1 MWTRGAGKRGP
12 PRISIC
18 DAHRLPV
25 RPISGILASGQL
37 VNWKNLD
44 VNLQPVILCG
54 GSGTRLWPLS
64 REQYPKQ
71 LLALA
76 GDMTLLQATARRV
89 DKSLSTNERRVIA
102 PILVANEDYRFI
114 AAEQLRQAGVVP
126 AAIVLEPVGRN
137 TAPALTLAAL
147 VALQAGEDPV
157 LVVMPADHV
166 ITAVESFR
174 LAVGR
179 GAAHAAAGKVV
190 TFGIRPTSPETGY
203 GYIRTGI
210 ALAGENDAREIG
222 AFVEKPDSA
231 TARNYVSSGQYLWN
245 SGIFMMRASVWL
257 DQLQA
262 RRPEI
267 VQACRAAFNA
277 RNPDRDFLRIG
288 GDAFAACPADSIDYA
303 VMEKLPPGLGVVIPL
318 EAGWSDVGAWDALW
332 QIGTRNADNNVLQGD
347 VIAVDTRDTLAIAQS
362 RLLALVGLED
372 AVIVETP
379 DAVLVAHMD
388 NMQQVKEVVARLKR
402 EGRQEANIHRK
413 VYRPWG
419 YYDSVDAGNR
429 FQVKRI
435 VVNPGAA
442 LSLQM
447 HHHRAEHWVVV
458 RGTAKVTRGDETF
471 LVSENE
477 STFIPVGTRHRLENP
492 GKVPLEIIEVQ
503 SGAYL
508 GEDDIVRI
516 DDAYGRK

>member
-1 MWTRGAGKRGP
+1 M
-12 PRISIC
+12 
-18 DAHRLPV
+18 
-25 RPISGILASGQL
+25 
-37 VNWKNLD
+37 
-44 VNLQPVILCG
+44 NLQPVILCG
-54 GSGTRLWPLS
+54 GAGTRLWPLS

-76 GDMTLLQATARRV
+76 GHDSLLQATARRV
-89 DKSLSTNERRVIA
+89 DKSLATTGSKVLA
-102 PILVANEDYRFI
+102 PIVVANEDYRFTT
-114 AAEQLRQAGVVP
+114 AEQLRQAGVLP

-147 VALQAGEDPV
+147 VALQAGDDPV

-166 ITAVESFR
+166 ITGTDAFR
-174 LAVGR
+174 AAIAQ
-179 GAAHAAAGKVV
+179 GASHAEAGKVV
-190 TFGIRPTSPETGY
+190 TFGVRPTAPETGY
-203 GYIRTGI
+203 GYIH
-210 ALAGENDAREIG
+210 AGVPLDPKDGSREIK
-222 AFVEKPDSA
+222 AFTEKPDSA
-231 TARNYVSSGQYLWN
+231 TARRYVASSEHLWN
-245 SGIFMMRASVWL
+245 SGIFMLRASVWL
-257 DQLQA
+257 TQLQA

-267 VQACRAAFNA
+267 VQACRAAFDA
-277 RNPDRDFLRIG
+277 RAPDRDFLRIG
-288 GDAFAACPADSIDYA
+288 KDAFAACPADSIDYA
-303 VMEKLPPGLGVVIPL
+303 VMEELPAGLGIVIPL
-318 EAGWSDVGAWDALW
+318 DAGWSDVGAWDALW
-332 QIGTRNADNNVLQGD
+332 HMGKRNADNNVLLGD
-347 VIAVDTRDTLAIAQS
+347 VVTVGTRDTLAISQS

-372 AVIVETP
+372 AVVVETP

-388 NMQQVKEVVARLKR
+388 NMQQVKDVVARLKR
-402 EGRQEANIHRK
+402 EGRSEADAHRK
-413 VYRPWG
+413 IYRPWG
-419 YYDSVDAGNR
+419 YYDSIDAGNR

-458 RGTAKVTRGDETF
+458 RGTARVTRGDETF

-508 GEDDIVRI
+508 GEDDIIRI
-516 DDAYGRK
+516 EDAYGRK